1 MRKLAQLAR
10 LFIAETPGA
19 RIMYRQHSEYG
30 AGLVPQR
37 RRLNRPETR
46 IASYIE
52 MRLESVVG
60 GDILDIDLAAGPK
73 RPAARRAVIA
83 LHGGEVIEKR
93 LSEITLRDDHKR
105 LGLRGI
111 ELNIP
116 ELGVA
121 QAYRIID
128 DLLRE
133 RLYGWFVPE
142 VRMEGGRFQFRQFLF
157 SLRYQFREQRTFRG
171 GRRIGRAGPPKSDVL
186 MQNKPLHHTLH
197 IIAPIGENSRSSGM
211 PF

>member
-83 LHGGEVIEKR
+83 LHGGEVI
-93 LSEITLRDDHKR
+93 DKR

-157 SLRYQFREQRTFRG
+157 SLRYQFREQRTFLG
-171 GRRIGRAGPPKSDVL
+171 GRRISRAGPPKSDVL
-186 MQNKPLHHTLH
+186 MQNKPLHHALH
-197 IIAPIGENSRSSGM
+197 IIAPVGENSRSSGM